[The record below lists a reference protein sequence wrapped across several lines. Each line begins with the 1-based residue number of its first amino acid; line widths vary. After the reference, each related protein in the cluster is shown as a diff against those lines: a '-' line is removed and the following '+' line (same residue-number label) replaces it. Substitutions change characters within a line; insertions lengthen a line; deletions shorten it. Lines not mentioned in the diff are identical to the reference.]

1 MVEAVGFEPTT
12 HGLKVR
18 YSSQLSYASI
28 YSGAT
33 GEIRTPDSQVRSL
46 VLYPTELRSQFYF
59 LIFIILISLGFRHLS
74 VAHTT
79 GTNI

>member
-1 MVEAVGFEPTT
+1 
-12 HGLKVR
+12 
-18 YSSQLSYASI
+18 
-28 YSGAT
+28 
-33 GEIRTPDSQVRSL
+33 
-46 VLYPTELRSQFYF
+46 